1 MSTIEPASAP
11 MRVPDAPAGRNRS
24 PMIADGRDHTRADA
38 GTPLVPTLDFDRDG
52 DAAGDR

>member
-11 MRVPDAPAGRNRS
+11 VRVPDAPAGRNRS
-24 PMIADGRDHTRADA
+24 RMIANGRDYNRADA
-38 GTPLVPTLDFDRDG
+38 RMPHWPTLDFDRDG